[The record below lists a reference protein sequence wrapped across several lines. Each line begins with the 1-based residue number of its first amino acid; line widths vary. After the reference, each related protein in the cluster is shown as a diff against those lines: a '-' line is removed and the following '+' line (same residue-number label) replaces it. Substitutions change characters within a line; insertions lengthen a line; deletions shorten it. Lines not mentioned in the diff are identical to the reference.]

1 MQKFKF
7 KAVDA
12 AGRNFNGE
20 AAAQSVQLLLGQLRD
35 RGMTV
40 LDVQAVQEAKPK
52 AEQGKGLRLEI
63 EFGVSRK
70 AVALFTRQLATT
82 LHAGLS
88 LLRIVHVLRRRNSS
102 KGMRRILG
110 EVAQDLQQGLRF
122 SEALA
127 KHKAVFDETY
137 LNMVR
142 VGEAGGS
149 LPETVARLAMMLE
162 KEEALRRKIRS
173 AMTYPMFILLFS
185 LAMSYVMVAFMMP
198 LFIPMFEDSGLDI
211 PKDYPLTDFLMKA
224 SQLATSPKAMAI
236 ALVSF
241 VVLVALFR
249 LFLRLPVGRFTVD
262 WLRYHLPPFRAL
274 IQQGATARFSRT
286 FSLLLQSGVPL
297 LQALS
302 LVGASAGN
310 AVVERSITRV
320 ARNIQEGD
328 RISDTLEQVRIFP
341 DLMIQM
347 AAIGEEAGSLPEM
360 FERVA
365 EYYEAE
371 IDATVAAM
379 TALLE
384 PAMMVLVGGVV
395 GVFVM
400 GILLPILGVS
410 TGYQN
415 QM

>member
-1 MQKFKF
+1 MQKYRF

-12 AGRNFNGE
+12 AGRNCNGE
-20 AAAQSVQLLLGQLRD
+20 AAAQSVQVLLGQLRD

-40 LDVQAVQEAKPK
+40 LDLQPVE
-52 AEQGKGLRLEI
+52 GTKGSSTKVGQKRIEI
-63 EFGVSRK
+63 EFGISRK
-70 AVALFTRQLATT
+70 VVSLFTRQLATT

-88 LLRIVHVLRRRNSS
+88 LLRIVHVLRRKNSS
-102 KGMRRILG
+102 PGMRKLLG

-127 KHKAVFDETY
+127 RHPRVFDETY
-137 LNMVR
+137 LNMIR

-149 LPETVARLAMMLE
+149 LPETVGRLAVMLE
-162 KEEALRRKIRS
+162 KEEALRRKLKS
-173 AMTYPMFILLFS
+173 AMAYPMFILIFS
-185 LAMSYVMVAFMMP
+185 VLMSYAMVAFMMP

-211 PKDYPLTDFLMKA
+211 AKDYPLTHWLMVA
-224 SQLATSPKAMAI
+224 SDVATSPTWMGVAVVTMI
-236 ALVSF
+236 VLF
-241 VVLVALFR
+241 VLFR

-262 WLRYHLPPFRAL
+262 WLRYHLPPFRGL
-274 IQQGATARFSRT
+274 VQQGATARFSRC

-302 LVGASAGN
+302 LVATSAGN
-310 AVVERSITRV
+310 AVVTRSINRV

-328 RISDTLEQVRIFP
+328 RISDTLETVGIFP

-347 AAIGEEAGSLPEM
+347 ATIGEEAGSMPEM

-365 EYYEAE
+365 DYYEAE
-371 IDATVAAM
+371 IDASVAAM

-384 PAMMVLVGGVV
+384 PAMMVLIGGVV

-400 GILLPILGVS
+400 GILLPILGIS